1 MGYSYLVD
9 SGGETKNR
17 AIGTLM
23 RITIIFSLFNFCD
36 KNKKKTFVFGVV
48 TNQPVPNGDLGH
60 SRARDENVQLGFP
73 VGCEGIDREVYISF
87 HYNTWIVEE
96 WIAALNCGSVAGSL

>member
-1 MGYSYLVD
+1 M
-9 SGGETKNR
+9 
-17 AIGTLM
+17 A
-23 RITIIFSLFNFCD
+23 
-36 KNKKKTFVFGVV
+36 FGVV

-73 VGCEGIDREVYISF
+73 VGCEGIDREMYISF

-96 WIAALNCGSVAGSL
+96 WIAALNCG